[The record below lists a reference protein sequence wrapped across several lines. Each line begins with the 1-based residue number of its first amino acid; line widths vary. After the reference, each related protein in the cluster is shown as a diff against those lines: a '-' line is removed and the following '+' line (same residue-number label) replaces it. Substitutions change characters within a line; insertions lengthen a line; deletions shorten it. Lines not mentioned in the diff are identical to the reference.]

1 MILFVKTGLDLIKP
15 KYQPTNPIF
24 EEEKEEEEEKREEN
38 RDEEECPFSRV
49 DLLMKSGTRKYAL
62 ECCVWVRRRIGARVG
77 SVIGWWW
84 LCSRRVMVAFLLKA
98 ALIFGWRMEMTIYY
112 LLFTSVAVEVVVVF
126 WVFWSSESEDPESDG
141 FTFLKGQ
148 SKI

>member
-24 EEEKEEEEEKREEN
+24 EEEEEEEEEEEKREEN
-38 RDEEECPFSRV
+38 RDEEECSYSRV

-112 LLFTSVAVEVVVVF
+112 LLFTSVAVVVVF
-126 WVFWSSESEDPESDG
+126 WGFWSSESEDPESEG
-141 FTFLKGQ
+141 FTFLKEK